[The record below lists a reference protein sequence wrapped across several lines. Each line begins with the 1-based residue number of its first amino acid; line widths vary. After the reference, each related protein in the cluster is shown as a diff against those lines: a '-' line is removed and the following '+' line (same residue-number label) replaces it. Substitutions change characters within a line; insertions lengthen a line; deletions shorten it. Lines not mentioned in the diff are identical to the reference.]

1 MGIHG
6 IYYHDM
12 MGIFL
17 YEYLWDFK
25 WEYHG
30 NNSRLRIWTWF
41 DVDIIYG
48 ISYNSYTK
56 KSPPNDV
63 ESEMPHMT

>member
-1 MGIHG
+1 MGI
-6 IYYHDM
+6 
-12 MGIFL
+12 
-17 YEYLWDFK
+17 
-25 WEYHG
+25 YHG

-41 DVDIIYG
+41 DVDIICG

-63 ESEMPHMT
+63 ESEMPHVT